1 MFPDKPNGLNF
12 VTRRKLVAGIG
23 VFVGGS
29 GISVVPSFQSATG
42 SVIRLDTVGEGLTAN
57 EAAFAS
63 VVSGQLQIPPGIY
76 TFTVDTTITAQ
87 LVMAPGAI
95 LKPASGV
102 KVNLEEV
109 PIAGL
114 HQIFDRSAGGA
125 VQFVNKGTPEVF
137 VEWWGARGGTGG
149 LTNNDVPIQHAI
161 DAVQSVI
168 GTDFISKAPDA
179 NNSGGVVKFGRAAQY
194 LCSGRIHTRSG
205 VVLKGLGQFTVLKAN
220 PETWGTDTELWLSQN
235 GTKSQFGCRA
245 EMMKF
250 DSSYID
256 GVRTIYAPAW
266 QQNCGL
272 RDCFVTGFKD
282 IGLRVDSGYGGSVGW
297 EITNT
302 QFYYNVEQVTNKVKC
317 IDVDIEGSY
326 SVGWMSV
333 TLNNVQFESGATT
346 LDGVTNQ
353 TGISAKGRVKL
364 SVNAVYMEGVAY
376 GIALDTDACLFGQVI
391 SAGGNSSVREVI
403 QCQNTWA
410 GKIDVSGATKA
421 GAQYL
426 LTSYALGATQ
436 LYRDVEPIFGRIIYP
451 NSPSE
456 VLALCRST
464 GANLAI
470 LDAASQGFS
479 AITRTRQGT
488 YDCVF
493 DTSKFSPL
501 NGAHYWVRVMP
512 GGSAVRH
519 AEVKVQTAAKVTIV
533 FRDAD
538 AVLQDCDFFVVEII
552 GRPGY

>member
-1 MFPDKPNGLNF
+1 MFSDTPNSLNF
-12 VTRRKLVAGIG
+12 VSRRKFITNIG
-23 VFVGGS
+23 VFLGAGGANLDL
-29 GISVVPSFQSATG
+29 SVASATG
-42 SVIRLDTVGEGLTAN
+42 SATRLSTVGEGSMMN

-63 VVSGQLQIPPGIY
+63 VTSRQLQIPPGIY
-76 TFTVDTTITAQ
+76 IFTVDTTVTAQ
-87 LVMAPGAI
+87 LVMAPGAV
-95 LKPASGV
+95 LKPAAGV
-102 KVNLEEV
+102 KVNLEQL

-125 VQFVNKGTPEVF
+125 VQFVNSGTPEVF
-137 VEWWGARGGTGG
+137 VEWWGARGGIGG

-168 GTDFISKAPDA
+168 GADFISKAPDA
-179 NNSGGVVKFGRAAQY
+179 NNNGGVVKFGRAAEY

-205 VVLKGLGQFTVLKAN
+205 VVLRGLGQFTILKAN
-220 PETWGTDTELWLSQN
+220 PETWSTDTELWLSQN
-235 GTKSQFGCRA
+235 GTLSQFGCRA

-250 DSSYID
+250 DSSYIK

-272 RDCFVTGFKD
+272 RDCFVTGFKET
-282 IGLRVDSGYGGSVGW
+282 GLRVDSGFGGSVGW
-297 EITNT
+297 ELTNT
-302 QFYYNVEQVTNKVKC
+302 QFSYNTASVISEVKC

-333 TLNNVQFESGATT
+333 TLNNVQFESGVIT
-346 LDGVTNQ
+346 LDGVANQ
-353 TGISAKGRVKL
+353 TGISVKGRVKL
-364 SVNAVYMEGVAY
+364 SVNALFMEGVAY
-376 GIALDTDACLFGQVI
+376 GIVLDTDACLYGQVI

-403 QCQNTWA
+403 RCEKTWA

-426 LTSYALGATQ
+426 LTSYASGATQ

-456 VLALCRST
+456 VLALCRNTSPNP
-464 GANLAI
+464 AN
-470 LDAASQGFS
+470 LDAASQGFL
-479 AITRTRQGT
+479 AVIRTRQGT

-493 DTSKFSPL
+493 DISKFSPL
-501 NGAHYWVRVMP
+501 NGTHYWVRVMP
-512 GGSAVRH
+512 GSSSIRF
-519 AEVKVQTAAKVTIV
+519 AEVAAQLATKITIV
-533 FRDAD
+533 FRDAEGAARDCAFFD
-538 AVLQDCDFFVVEII
+538 AEII